1 MKILDFLFAFSDSKK
16 IIFVD
21 SEEGFQLFIQEIIIE
36 KEIAVDTE
44 FTWRDT
50 YFPIL
55 NLIQVATE
63 KKIYLIDCSKL
74 RDLKDLSQIF
84 SSNKI
89 VKVLHSL
96 RGDVTV
102 LFFNQGLTLF
112 NVFDT
117 QIAESLISN
126 EKSLQISYKNLV
138 KKYLLFDLGKKETN
152 SNWGKR
158 PLSESQINY
167 AADDVRH
174 LLRIKK
180 NQEKKINKLKL
191 KEELHSCANK
201 EKLLGEKN
209 FLEARLERH
218 TKKYRNISREE
229 IEIFKWREN
238 QAKLTNSTPNK
249 IFNDKNLKLIV
260 KNLKLPQ
267 KRNEYNW
274 LIPKKEIREDFL
286 SKFV

>member
-1 MKILDFLFAFSDSKK
+1 MKHK
-16 IIFVD
+16 
-21 SEEGFQLFIQEIIIE
+21 
-36 KEIAVDTE
+36 
-44 FTWRDT
+44 
-50 YFPIL
+50 
-55 NLIQVATE
+55 
-63 KKIYLIDCSKL
+63 
-74 RDLKDLSQIF
+74 SQIF
-84 SSNKI
+84 SSDKI

-117 QIAESLISN
+117 QIAESLIFN
-126 EKSLQISYKNLV
+126 DRSLQISYKNLV

-167 AADDVRH
+167 AADEVRH

-218 TKKYRNISREE
+218 TKKYRNISGEE

-238 QAKLTNSTPNK
+238 KAKLINTTPNK

-260 KNLKLPQ
+260 KNLKLPG

-286 SKFV
+286 SKFL